1 MIWNN
6 LYTVTQETIPD
17 WWCSSWIA
25 LAHRIFIVH
34 LGSARAECRSQRC
47 HCWGVCWLSLSLRT
61 SAPAGFIKGSSSG
74 VSPHSSAVSGPGSG
88 VAHALD
94 LPLFKL
100 AVSLR
105 DVRGRWR
112 TTLAR
117 RLEWFLL
124 HLCRNSASGW
134 SQIQPLDGYCSSA
147 KMLFFFFFSYPD
159 SASPRKVCCGVQ
171 CITLPNAVGYMNSA
185 CKEHYKPVTVHHS
198 CPLEFTCLRVGVMG
212 WRARSLWLIRGPTLC
227 RTSPQHHTHHWDL
240 TGPRTKPLLLL

>member
-6 LYTVTQETIPD
+6 VYTVTQDTIPD

-34 LGSARAECRSQRC
+34 LGSARVECSSQRC

-88 VAHALD
+88 VACALD
-94 LPLFKL
+94 VPLFKL

-105 DVRGRWR
+105 DVKGRWR

-124 HLCRNSASGW
+124 HLCRNTASRW

-147 KMLFFFFFSYPD
+147 KILFFFFFLPWLHK
-159 SASPRKVCCGVQ
+159 PKKVCCRVQ
-171 CITLPNAVGYMNSA
+171 CITLPNAR
-185 CKEHYKPVTVHHS
+185 KEHYKPVTVHHS

-212 WRARSLWLIRGPTLC
+212 WRARSL
-227 RTSPQHHTHHWDL
+227 
-240 TGPRTKPLLLL
+240 